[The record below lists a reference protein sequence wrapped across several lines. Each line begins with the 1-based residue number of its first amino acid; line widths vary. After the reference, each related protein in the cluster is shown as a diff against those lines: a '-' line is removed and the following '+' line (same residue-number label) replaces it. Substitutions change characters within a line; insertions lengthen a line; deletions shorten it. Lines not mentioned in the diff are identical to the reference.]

1 MANTANTQEPTM
13 EEILASIRRI
23 ISEDGEEAKP
33 AAEAPKAK
41 PAPAPA
47 AAPAPKP
54 AAAKAAPV
62 AAPAPPVV
70 EAEEVDD
77 DVLELTEVVPE
88 EPSPAP
94 TAVAAP
100 AEDDVVM
107 VERPAPPAPMKSAP
121 RAPII
126 AARTRAVEVD
136 EGLLSDEVRD
146 QASSSFRQLTRSTL
160 VSDHPADSR
169 SLEALVQEM
178 LRPMLED
185 WLNRNLPE
193 IVDRLVQ
200 QEIDRVS
207 RKGR

>member
-23 ISEDGEEAKP
+23 ISEDTEEAKP
-33 AAEAPKAK
+33 APAAAEAPKAK
-41 PAPAPA
+41 PAAPA
-47 AAPAPKP
+47 AAPAPAPKP
-54 AAAKAAPV
+54 IVAKAP
-62 AAPAPPVV
+62 PPPVV
-70 EAEEVDD
+70 EAEEVEDD
-77 DVLELTEVVPE
+77 ILELTEIVPE
-88 EPSPAP
+88 EEEEPPK
-94 TAVAAP
+94 AAP

-107 VERPAPPAPMKSAP
+107 VERAPMKSAP

-126 AARTRAVEVD
+126 ANRVRAIEPD
-136 EGLLSDEVRD
+136 EGLLSDEARE
-146 QASSSFRQLTRSTL
+146 QASTAFRQLSRNTL
-160 VSDHPADSR
+160 VSDLPAADSR
-169 SLEALVQEM
+169 SLEALVQDM
-178 LRPMLED
+178 LRPLLED

>member
-33 AAEAPKAK
+33 A
-41 PAPAPA
+41 PAPEPPKPKA
-47 AAPAPKP
+47 AAPAT
-54 AAAKAAPV
+54 AAAVTKPMK
-62 AAPAPPVV
+62 APPPVI
-70 EAEEVDD
+70 EPEEVE
-77 DVLELTEVVPE
+77 DVLELTEIVPE
-88 EPSPAP
+88 EEPPPAKAP
-94 TAVAAP
+94 P

-107 VERPAPPAPMKSAP
+107 VERAPLKSAP

-126 AARTRAVEVD
+126 TSRTREAEPEIG
-136 EGLLSDEVRD
+136 EGLLSEETRK
-146 QASSSFRQLTRSTL
+146 QASSAFLQLARSTTI
-160 VSDHPADSR
+160 SEQPDGR
-169 SLEALVQEM
+169 SLESMVQDM

-207 RKGR
+207 RKTGR

>member
-23 ISEDGEEAKP
+23 ISEDGEEAK
-33 AAEAPKAK
+33 AAPEAPKAK
-41 PAPAPA
+41 PAPA
-47 AAPAPKP
+47 APAPAPAAKP
-54 AAAKAAPV
+54 AAKAPL
-62 AAPAPPVV
+62 PVV
-70 EAEEVDD
+70 EAEEVEE

-88 EPSPAP
+88 EEPAP
-94 TAVAAP
+94 AAAAP

-107 VERPAPPAPMKSAP
+107 VERAPAAPMKSAP
-121 RAPII
+121 RAPVI
-126 AARTRAVEVD
+126 ANRARMVEPD
-136 EGLLSDEVRD
+136 DGLLSEEASN
-146 QASSSFRQLTRSTL
+146 QASTAFRQLTRTTL
-160 VSDHPADSR
+160 VSEEPGDPR
-169 SLEALVQEM
+169 SLEALVQDM
-178 LRPMLED
+178 LRPLLED